1 MNKMIKKLNFDICT
15 FCNHAC
21 KFCSNSDKRTIK
33 NATSLENFEKT
44 MDNVLKYIEINELGL
59 SAKGEVFLNK
69 DFAKIVK
76 LCKQKYKIPYVY
88 VSSNGALC
96 TKEKALE
103 VLDAGLDSI
112 KFSINATNR
121 AKYKA
126 VHKKDDFER
135 VIKNFKMLLEL
146 KKQIFPH
153 LKLFISSVLDDLSKD
168 ELKMHFEKIFYENFD
183 LIDEI
188 WYYPLGFTAKTEVKS
203 GKILRKCAIIFNE
216 IYINSDCSL
225 GLCCKDY
232 FDEMNF
238 GSLLENDFLKLY
250 NSKKFDIIRDA
261 HIKSNFNGGGLELCK
276 RCLSFKE

>member
-1 MNKMIKKLNFDICT
+1 MNKIRKKLNFDICT

-44 MDNVLKYIEINELGL
+44 MDNVLKYIKIDELGL

-69 DFAKIVK
+69 DFAKIVE
-76 LCKQKYKIPYVY
+76 LCKQKYKISYVY

-96 TKEKALE
+96 TKEKALK
-103 VLDAGLDSI
+103 VLNAGLDSI
-112 KFSINATNR
+112 KFSINATNKD
-121 AKYKA
+121 AYNDI
-126 VHKKDDFER
+126 HQKDDFDK
-135 VIKNFKMLLEL
+135 VIENFKMLLEL
-146 KKQIFPH
+146 KKYKFPH
-153 LKLFISSVLDDLSKD
+153 LKLFISSVLNDLSQD
-168 ELKMHFEKIFYENFD
+168 ELKTHFAKIFDENFD
-183 LIDEI
+183 LIDAI

-203 GKILRKCAIIFNE
+203 GKILRKCAIVFNE

-250 NSKKFDIIRDA
+250 NSKKFNAIRDA
-261 HIKSNFNGGGLELCK
+261 HINSNFNGGGLELCK